1 MDIISEIRNKFIDS
15 SLNIDD
21 LISTYLMKRL
31 GVNNI
36 ETINALS
43 NDGKLTFKKRL
54 DLLLQIKNHSTIE
67 AAKIKVYIQVYD
79 KFLNSNYVNNYTE
92 AYTLMP
98 SNDHF
103 LTILYPQN
111 HTANKEERLELVT
124 SDLITDVERI
134 VTLLTKIHKIQ
145 IIDDIDDVRTIS
157 IGRKFINDFLR
168 RAML

>member
-1 MDIISEIRNKFIDS
+1 MDIISEIRNKFVDS

-21 LISTYLMKRL
+21 LISNYLMKRL

-54 DLLLQIKNHSTIE
+54 DLLLQIKTHSTIE
-67 AAKIKVYIQVYD
+67 AAKIKVYTEVYD
-79 KFLNSNYVNNYTE
+79 KFLDCNYVKNYTE
-92 AYTLMP
+92 AYALMP

-103 LTILYPQN
+103 LRILYPQN
-111 HTANKEERLELVT
+111 NTSNKENHLELIT
-124 SDLITDVERI
+124 DDLILDVERI
-134 VTLLTKIHKIQ
+134 ITSLTKIHRIQ

-157 IGRKFINDFLR
+157 IGRKFINGFLR

>member
-1 MDIISEIRNKFIDS
+1 MDKISEIRNKFIDS

-21 LISTYLMKRL
+21 LISNYLMKRL

-67 AAKIKVYIQVYD
+67 AAKIKVYTEVYD
-79 KFLNSNYVNNYTE
+79 KFLDSNYVNNYSE
-92 AYTLMP
+92 AYALMP

-103 LTILYPQN
+103 LTILYPQDDS
-111 HTANKEERLELVT
+111 TNKEEHFEYVT
-124 SDLITDVERI
+124 NDLISDVERI
-134 VTLLTKIHKIQ
+134 ITSLTKIHRIQ
-145 IIDDIDDVRTIS
+145 IIDDVDEVQTIS
-157 IGRKFINDFLR
+157 IGRKFINGFLR

>member
-21 LISTYLMKRL
+21 LISNYLMKRL

-54 DLLLQIKNHSTIE
+54 DLLIQIKNHSTIE
-67 AAKIKVYIQVYD
+67 AAKIKVYTEVYD
-79 KFLNSNYVNNYTE
+79 KFLDSNFVNNYTE
-92 AYTLMP
+92 AYALMP

-111 HTANKEERLELVT
+111 DPINKEEHLELIT
-124 SDLITDVERI
+124 DALISDVERI
-134 VTLLTKIHKIQ
+134 ITSLTKIHRIQ
-145 IIDDIDDVRTIS
+145 IIDDVDDIKTIS
-157 IGRKFINDFLR
+157 IGRKFINGFLR
-168 RAML
+168 KAMF

>member
-21 LISTYLMKRL
+21 LISNYLMKRL

-67 AAKIKVYIQVYD
+67 AAKIKVFTEVYD
-79 KFLNSNYVNNYTE
+79 KFLESNYIKNYTE
-92 AYTLMP
+92 AFVLMP
-98 SNDHF
+98 SNSHF
-103 LTILYPQN
+103 LTILYPQDN
-111 HTANKEERLELVT
+111 SSNKEEQLE
-124 SDLITDVERI
+124 LITDALISDVEKI
-134 VTLLTKIHKIQ
+134 VQSLTKIHRIQ
-145 IIDDIDDVRTIS
+145 IIDDVDEIRTIS
-157 IGRKFINDFLR
+157 IGKKFINGFLR
-168 RAML
+168 RAMF

>member
-21 LISTYLMKRL
+21 LISNYLMKRL

-67 AAKIKVYIQVYD
+67 AAKIKVYTEVYD
-79 KFLNSNYVNNYTE
+79 KFLDSNYVNNYTE
-92 AYTLMP
+92 AYVLMP
-98 SNDHF
+98 SNQHF
-103 LTILYPQN
+103 LTILYQQ
-111 HTANKEERLELVT
+111 TDSTNKEERLELIT
-124 SDLITDVERI
+124 NDLIRDVEKI
-134 VTLLTKIHKIQ
+134 ITSLTKIHRIQ
-145 IIDDIDDVRTIS
+145 IIDDVDEVRTIS
-157 IGRKFINDFLR
+157 IGRKFINGFLR

>member
-21 LISTYLMKRL
+21 LISNYLMKRL
-31 GVNNI
+31 GVKYI

-54 DLLLQIKNHSTIE
+54 DLLLQIKSHSTIE
-67 AAKIKVYIQVYD
+67 AAKIKVYTEVYD
-79 KFLNSNYVNNYTE
+79 KFLESKYVSNYTE
-92 AYTLMP
+92 AYALMP

-111 HTANKEERLELVT
+111 DRTNKEEHFELVT
-124 SDLITDVERI
+124 NDLICDVERI
-134 VTLLTKIHKIQ
+134 ITSLTKIHRIL
-145 IIDDIDDVRTIS
+145 IIDDVDDVQTIS
-157 IGRKFINDFLR
+157 IGRKFINGFLR
-168 RAML
+168 KAML